1 MLVELDMTIL
11 GARIREERTKRGLTI
26 EELSELIDVSPS
38 FLGLVERADRGL
50 GFDKVYRLAKSLGV
64 SIDSFVTS
72 GDSGREL
79 NRIDKLSALVSNL
92 SDKDFEFVV
101 EMVKLLKKRLKE

>member
-1 MLVELDMTIL
+1 MVELDLTIL

-50 GFDKVYRLAKSLGV
+50 GFDKVYKLAKSLDV
-64 SIDSFVTS
+64 SIDSLVTNDAI
-72 GDSGREL
+72 GKEVTRMD
-79 NRIDKLSALVSNL
+79 NLSALVSNL
-92 SDKDFEFVV
+92 NDRDFEFIV
-101 EMVKLLKKRLKE
+101 EMVKLLKKRQKE